1 MKALLIN
8 GSPHKEGCT
17 FTALSEI
24 SNTLKKTVLKV
35 KFFTLAQN
43 RLLTVLLVENAAKQ
57 VNVCLIPMAS
67 MRLAHD

>member
-1 MKALLIN
+1 M
-8 GSPHKEGCT
+8 
-17 FTALSEI
+17 
-24 SNTLKKTVLKV
+24 VLKV

-43 RLLTVLLVENAAKQ
+43 RLPTVLLAENAAKQ